1 VHRAIL
7 DAPAESKFMLGCTN
21 HGHPTACAVA
31 LENLR
36 IIDEENLVE
45 RAERMG
51 ARLNEGLLQL
61 MEMPNVGQVRGL
73 GLMAA
78 VEVVAERSSREPFAA
93 SKMVGPK
100 LARAMRER
108 GVITRVKGDTILFA
122 PPLVVTEAQ
131 VDTIVNTTAEAIEV
145 VMGQMD

>member
-1 VHRAIL
+1 
-7 DAPAESKFMLGCTN
+7 
-21 HGHPTACAVA
+21 
-31 LENLR
+31 
-36 IIDEENLVE
+36 
-45 RAERMG
+45 
-51 ARLNEGLLQL
+51 

-78 VEVVAERSSREPFAA
+78 VEVVANRGSREPFAA

-100 LARAMRER
+100 LARALRER

-122 PPLVVTEAQ
+122 PPLVVAEEQ
-131 VDTIVNTTAEAIEV
+131 VDTIVNATAQAIEA